1 MNLNMPSDFMQ
12 DIIIRKY
19 LSRMNIFLCIFY
31 LLQFI
36 YLLLEQKLNHR
47 NYSKQEIIVNI
58 FVQTTEHE
66 ILMYAKFGE
75 YNYFI
80 YLQLITSR
88 IYL

>member
-47 NYSKQEIIVNI
+47 NYSE
-58 FVQTTEHE
+58 
-66 ILMYAKFGE
+66 
-75 YNYFI
+75 
-80 YLQLITSR
+80 
-88 IYL
+88 